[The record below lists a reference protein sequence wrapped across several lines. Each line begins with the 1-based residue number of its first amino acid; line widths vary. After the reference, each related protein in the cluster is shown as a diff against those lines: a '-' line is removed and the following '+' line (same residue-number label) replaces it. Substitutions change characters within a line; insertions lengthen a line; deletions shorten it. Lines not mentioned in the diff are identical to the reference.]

1 MFLKKIRLYG
11 VIDALRHHKLPS
23 NAQIDAALRYV
34 LDASPPSLDA
44 LSSEGRRLIQDV
56 KDVVATLRLT
66 IMEKNADEMIQ
77 DLTWR
82 LTDAGSTLKTPENA
96 DKLAGN
102 AKETVHGG
110 RDQGLTLTSPLFTFQ
125 LTLFQL

>member
-82 LTDAGSTLKTPENA
+82 LTDAGSTLKMPENT
-96 DKLAGN
+96 DTLSGN
-102 AKETVHGG
+102 AKETVHGD